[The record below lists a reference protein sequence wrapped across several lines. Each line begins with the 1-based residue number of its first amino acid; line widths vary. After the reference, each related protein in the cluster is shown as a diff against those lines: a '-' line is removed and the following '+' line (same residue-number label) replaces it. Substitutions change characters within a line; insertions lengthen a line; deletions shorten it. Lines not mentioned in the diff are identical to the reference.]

1 MTTGRINQV
10 ACRAARAPRYHTR
23 CSTERARPAAPPT
36 ERRTD
41 TKHARTDGG
50 PSPHARRA
58 PNRAGC
64 STCVRS
70 VRNGLGS
77 HARPLSRESSRARR
91 RNRRPR
97 APTSA
102 PPPVGA
108 QRVHSVPQSTRWPRA
123 ARSTL
128 RSCDAGPSAHR
139 TGKGLNPSNEAGA
152 HRPSRRSKIKAA
164 AARWAMLCRAIRTA
178 TQGSRRGR
186 PLHALACTR
195 RLRTVAKPLTQFQ
208 NALARARIAPD
219 GTTRT
224 RPPHVPK
231 HRATRCRAPRASC
244 CPLDIGRAGNRP
256 RPPWL
261 TARRLAP
268 SGAGAR
274 TICHEMA
281 RANSRAR
288 ARCRPATGFDSGA
301 SSPATAPPPV
311 ARLHSRCCTLG
322 APRRAHEEEKLC
334 PPGRGVCVCARARAC
349 VSCGVP
355 CVHRRHHTL

>member
-58 PNRAGC
+58 TNRAGC

-70 VRNGLGS
+70 VRYGLGS

-128 RSCDAGPSAHR
+128 RLMRRRTECAPHWQGSEPEQRGWRASIKFSKARSRLRPRGGPCCAGPSAPQP
-139 TGKGLNPSNEAGA
+139 G
-152 HRPSRRSKIKAA
+152 
-164 AARWAMLCRAIRTA
+164 
-178 TQGSRRGR
+178 GSRRGR

-195 RLRTVAKPLTQFQ
+195 RLRTVAKPFTQFQ
-208 NALARARIAPD
+208 DALARARPAQWEPGARGRRD
-219 GTTRT
+219 FRNTG
-224 RPPHVPK
+224 
-231 HRATRCRAPRASC
+231 PRAAARPE
-244 CPLDIGRAGNRP
+244 PLAV
-256 RPPWL
+256 
-261 TARRLAP
+261 P
-268 SGAGAR
+268 S
-274 TICHEMA
+274 
-281 RANSRAR
+281 
-288 ARCRPATGFDSGA
+288 
-301 SSPATAPPPV
+301 
-311 ARLHSRCCTLG
+311 TLG
-322 APRRAHEEEKLC
+322 APETGRALRGSPPVASRLPARELERFATKWPAQTHGRAHAAGLQQGSI
-334 PPGRGVCVCARARAC
+334 PTRAALQQ
-349 VSCGVP
+349 
-355 CVHRRHHTL
+355 RHPL

>member
-1 MTTGRINQV
+1 MTTVRINQV

-128 RSCDAGPSAHR
+128 RSCDTRPSAHR
-139 TGKGLNPSNEAGA
+139 TGKGVNPSNEAGA
-152 HRPSRRSKIKAA
+152 HRPSQAKSRLRPRGGPCCAGPSAPQPKGRAADARCTRWLAPDACEQSRNRSHNSKMPWHARASLQMEPRAHGRRTSRNTGPRA
-164 AARWAMLCRAIRTA
+164 AARPE
-178 TQGSRRGR
+178 
-186 PLHALACTR
+186 PLA
-195 RLRTVAKPLTQFQ
+195 
-208 NALARARIAPD
+208 
-219 GTTRT
+219 
-224 RPPHVPK
+224 VP
-231 HRATRCRAPRASC
+231 S
-244 CPLDIGRAGNRP
+244 
-256 RPPWL
+256 
-261 TARRLAP
+261 
-268 SGAGAR
+268 
-274 TICHEMA
+274 
-281 RANSRAR
+281 
-288 ARCRPATGFDSGA
+288 
-301 SSPATAPPPV
+301 
-311 ARLHSRCCTLG
+311 TLG
-322 APRRAHEEEKLC
+322 APETGRALRGSPPVASRLPARELERFATKWPAQTHGRAHAAGLQQGSI
-334 PPGRGVCVCARARAC
+334 PTRAALQQ
-349 VSCGVP
+349 
-355 CVHRRHHTL
+355 RHPL

>member
-58 PNRAGC
+58 TNRAGC

-70 VRNGLGS
+70 VRYGLGS

-152 HRPSRRSKIKAA
+152 HRPSRQSKIQAA
-164 AARWAMLCRAIRTA
+164 AGRWAMLCRAIRTA

-219 GTTRT
+219 GTILDTRDSNT
-224 RPPHVPK
+224 
-231 HRATRCRAPRASC
+231 
-244 CPLDIGRAGNRP
+244 
-256 RPPWL
+256 
-261 TARRLAP
+261 
-268 SGAGAR
+268 
-274 TICHEMA
+274 
-281 RANSRAR
+281 SR
-288 ARCRPATGFDSGA
+288 
-301 SSPATAPPPV
+301 
-311 ARLHSRCCTLG
+311 
-322 APRRAHEEEKLC
+322 
-334 PPGRGVCVCARARAC
+334 
-349 VSCGVP
+349 
-355 CVHRRHHTL
+355 